1 MPEKKR
7 QEKIRLPAPLEKITT
22 EILAANGRSIEPFI
36 KVFNYSGE
44 NITASQLGALVGVFE
59 VAERSEDSAYIVNFL
74 ASVAKKEYFNNPR
87 RGAIESFEAALH
99 KINLALAELV
109 KHGNIAWLGKL
120 HGVLGVLEKNNLHF
134 SVTGKAEILLLRG
147 GSFSEI
153 SAGLASD
160 ESSLHPI
167 KTFVEV
173 SSGRLMLHDK
183 IVLTSPELFTLLSL
197 EDLEKN
203 ALRMDSERF
212 AQFLR
217 TALVNE
223 LDMAGA
229 IIIDIYEN
237 KPALLLKKQE
247 AKPAETMHNVFSQKA
262 FVPQIRTKATETEEQ
277 DGNNQEVPP
286 AEYIDSKTG
295 HIYVQGD
302 TPGGSLAHPAL
313 ENIRLILQDIG
324 HGIGIFF
331 ASQGKFLRR
340 GKKQGVIFFDALAER
355 SRIVTRKAS
364 RIARG
369 QMRQGIASIRY
380 KASSLRLP
388 KKSEEKRMTAI
399 IREPETPQ
407 AASYSIAEPQ
417 SIPTEHKTE
426 ALAPADTGNAAD
438 IPPFMRE
445 KLADFYRKNSLP
457 ESQAA
462 PEKLPAENFRKNI
475 RPIIRLLIREACRA
489 GYAHLRSSLRGISFA
504 TRHLFGR
511 VFLFLRS
518 FRPRRREIILAGG
531 ATVLIILIT
540 GIFFWTRG
548 SEEKT
553 ADPIEEAP
561 AEQSETSAFPLDTEK
576 NARLLEAPALLA
588 TQADRLIASA
598 LLDDE
603 LYLVTAKG
611 IMSVREQ
618 KQYALPE
625 GSGAPR
631 LAVPMDDLRLIF
643 IYTDTRE
650 LFAWSPI
657 SHTFAKNTLAL
668 PEGSLVRDIGT
679 YLTYLYVLDDATDQ
693 IYRFP
698 RAEGGFGAFSVWLK
712 DTVAIGENAKIAV
725 NETIFLAPDKNTV
738 QAFFRGTFVKNLE
751 SPTTPLSVTNLFTRP
766 GLANIYALDTE
777 NKRIL
782 VWNQDGILIAQY
794 FSERLSEAQTL
805 IVNERTSEAFVTT
818 PDAPLSFKLGDS
830 Q

>member
-1 MPEKKR
+1 
-7 QEKIRLPAPLEKITT
+7 
-22 EILAANGRSIEPFI
+22 
-36 KVFNYSGE
+36 
-44 NITASQLGALVGVFE
+44 
-59 VAERSEDSAYIVNFL
+59 
-74 ASVAKKEYFNNPR
+74 
-87 RGAIESFEAALH
+87 
-99 KINLALAELV
+99 
-109 KHGNIAWLGKL
+109 
-120 HGVLGVLEKNNLHF
+120 
-134 SVTGKAEILLLRG
+134 
-147 GSFSEI
+147 
-153 SAGLASD
+153 
-160 ESSLHPI
+160 
-167 KTFVEV
+167 
-173 SSGRLMLHDK
+173 
-183 IVLTSPELFTLLSL
+183 
-197 EDLEKN
+197 
-203 ALRMDSERF
+203 
-212 AQFLR
+212 
-217 TALVNE
+217 
-223 LDMAGA
+223 
-229 IIIDIYEN
+229 
-237 KPALLLKKQE
+237 
-247 AKPAETMHNVFSQKA
+247 
-262 FVPQIRTKATETEEQ
+262 
-277 DGNNQEVPP
+277 
-286 AEYIDSKTG
+286 
-295 HIYVQGD
+295 
-302 TPGGSLAHPAL
+302 
-313 ENIRLILQDIG
+313 
-324 HGIGIFF
+324 
-331 ASQGKFLRR
+331 
-340 GKKQGVIFFDALAER
+340 
-355 SRIVTRKAS
+355 
-364 RIARG
+364 
-369 QMRQGIASIRY
+369 MRQGIASIRY

-445 KLADFYRKNSLP
+445 KLADFYRKKSLP

-475 RPIIRLLIREACRA
+475 RPIIRLIREACRT

-625 GSGAPR
+625 GSGTPR
-631 LAVPMDDLRLIF
+631 LAAPMDDLRLIF

-657 SHTFAKNTLAL
+657 SHTFTKNTLTL
-668 PEGSLVRDIGT
+668 PEGARVKDIGT

-698 RAEGGFGAFSVWLK
+698 RAEGGFGTSSVWLR
-712 DTVAIGENAKIAV
+712 DAIAIEENAKIAV
-725 NETIFLAPDKNTV
+725 NETIFLTPNKNAV
-738 QAFFRGTFVKNLE
+738 QAFFRGKFVRNLE
-751 SPTTPLSVTNLFTRP
+751 SPTTPLSITSLYTRP
-766 GLANIYALDTE
+766 GLANVYALDTE

-782 VWNQDGILIAQY
+782 VWNQDGALIAQY
-794 FSERLSEAQTL
+794 FSEQLSEAQAIT
-805 IVNERTSEAFVTT
+805 VDEKTSEVFLTT
-818 PDAPLSFKLGDS
+818 PNSLLSFKFTL
-830 Q
+830 